1 MQDTEMRCGQEVKRF
16 ANQLVGCGVFSCE
29 QNLDG
34 LCYCKEIHVGQI
46 KGIIVPVCLSYS
58 GILLEED

>member
-1 MQDTEMRCGQEVKRF
+1 MQDTELEAGRSVKRF
-16 ANQLVGCGVFSCE
+16 GGQLVGCGVFSCE

-34 LCYCKEIHVGQI
+34 LCYSKEVHIGQI
-46 KGIIVPVCLSYS
+46 KGIIVPVCLSYV